1 MNFLPEHQQC
11 FGVQGECEHPA
22 WSACFQ
28 FQSTFISAD
37 CSWKSP
43 AFLFSMS
50 ESMRFH
56 ETKINGQF
64 RSLSFKSRI
73 EEDGSSRM
81 LLSRF
86 QKDFLQNL
94 RRMHFQLR
102 LVPKLHR
109 RATGTSRT
117 CDPCHP
123 FEVHA
128 KAFPCQGA
136 RHFLI
141 ACLDPSVAQRLHFLI
156 TIYQRPTR
164 GLPLPTVLPDF
175 QGKNLYAIDF
185 GCGFMRCTATAVP
198 AWWS

>member
-1 MNFLPEHQQC
+1 MNIRHCLLAFNSKAPSFL
-11 FGVQGECEHPA
+11 
-22 WSACFQ
+22 
-28 FQSTFISAD
+28 AD
-37 CSWKSP
+37 CSWKST
-43 AFLFSMS
+43 AFLFSVS

-64 RSLSFKSRI
+64 PKPFSQVTDRGGRIKQDDIISVSKRLSAKSEKDALSAQTRSKTSPPS
-73 EEDGSSRM
+73 
-81 LLSRF
+81 
-86 QKDFLQNL
+86 
-94 RRMHFQLR
+94 
-102 LVPKLHR
+102 
-109 RATGTSRT
+109 TGTSRT

-136 RHFLI
+136 RHFLT

-164 GLPLPTVLPDF
+164 GLPTVLPDF

>member
-1 MNFLPEHQQC
+1 
-11 FGVQGECEHPA
+11 
-22 WSACFQ
+22 
-28 FQSTFISAD
+28 
-37 CSWKSP
+37 
-43 AFLFSMS
+43 MS

-64 RSLSFKSRI
+64 PKPFFQVTDRGGRIKQDVIISVSKRLSAKPEKDALSAQTRSKTSPPS
-73 EEDGSSRM
+73 
-81 LLSRF
+81 
-86 QKDFLQNL
+86 
-94 RRMHFQLR
+94 
-102 LVPKLHR
+102 
-109 RATGTSRT
+109 TGTSRT